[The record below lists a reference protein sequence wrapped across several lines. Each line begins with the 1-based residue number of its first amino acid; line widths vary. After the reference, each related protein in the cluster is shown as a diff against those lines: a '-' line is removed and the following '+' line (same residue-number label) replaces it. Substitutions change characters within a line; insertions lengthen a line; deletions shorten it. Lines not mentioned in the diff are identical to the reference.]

1 MTDLRIGAIGCG
13 YWGPN
18 LIRNFV
24 ENPGASV
31 IAVSA
36 LQVEPMNR
44 MRQRFPE
51 IEYAVRD
58 YREMFDMNLDAV
70 SLAQSADEVKLVVG
84 DGGVGFDITGPP
96 PGGGQ
101 GLPQAR
107 QRVELYGGRLALA
120 SQPGAGTRVTITMPL
135 KKQLPA

>member
-24 ENPGASV
+24 EIPGASV
-31 IAVSA
+31 IAVSD

-58 YREMFDMNLDAV
+58 YREMFTMNLDAV
-70 SLAQSADEVKLVVG
+70 VIATPPATHHAIARDCLEHGLHVLVEKPITLNSEDAPLSSSRWPRPTTASSWSA
-84 DGGVGFDITGPP
+84 TP
-96 PGGGQ
+96 
-101 GLPQAR
+101 
-107 QRVELYGGRLALA
+107 
-120 SQPGAGTRVTITMPL
+120 SNTTRPSA
-135 KKQLPA
+135 P